1 MGVSACGPH
10 HNVTHT
16 CGVLPSGRF
25 ANWRKRF
32 WKAEQSRERVV
43 EAPVAEPKPRPV
55 PRTGAAVGG
64 TGTTTEGEEEL
75 GAVNVSDSEEELEII
90 DVDSE

>member
-1 MGVSACGPH
+1 M
-10 HNVTHT
+10 
-16 CGVLPSGRF
+16 
-25 ANWRKRF
+25 
-32 WKAEQSRERVV
+32 

-64 TGTTTEGEEEL
+64 TTTEGEEEL
-75 GAVNVSDSEEELEII
+75 GTVNVDDSEEELEVI

>member
-1 MGVSACGPH
+1 MGVSTCGPH
-10 HNVTHT
+10 HNLTHT
-16 CGVLPSGRF
+16 YGVLPSGRF
-25 ANWRKRF
+25 TNWRQRF
-32 WKAEQSRERVV
+32 WKAEQSSERVV

-64 TGTTTEGEEEL
+64 TTTEGEEEL
-75 GAVNVSDSEEELEII
+75 GTVNAEDSEEELEVI

>member
-1 MGVSACGPH
+1 M
-10 HNVTHT
+10 
-16 CGVLPSGRF
+16 
-25 ANWRKRF
+25 
-32 WKAEQSRERVV
+32 
-43 EAPVAEPKPRPV
+43 EAPVAEPKPRLV

-75 GAVNVSDSEEELEII
+75 GAVNVNDSEEELEVI